1 MCGGSPMLSLA
12 WKGLNHGPA
21 LTLGFDIVIWVL
33 LSRILRYFC
42 ALKLNS
48 SLQSAETGYS

>member
-1 MCGGSPMLSLA
+1 MLSLA